1 MAAKDG
7 DGWALCDRGHRHW
20 GIHGAAGL
28 LAVHHTLDGMPYVL
42 MQKRSWWSH
51 HGGTWGLPGG
61 ARDSHEDA
69 ITGALR
75 EAHEEAAL
83 TGDLLRVQG
92 VYLDD
97 HGGWSFQT
105 VIAQAEGLLDASPA
119 NGESSDMRWIA
130 ADEIAARKLH
140 PGFAETWPRIR
151 LTLTPL
157 VVVVDA
163 ANVIGARA
171 EHGWWKDRAG
181 ATARLI
187 GELGTLAAHGLR
199 RPPDGLPEL
208 AQWFPRLTVVV
219 EGAAR
224 GAIGGPAMP
233 AVSEGATGGSSVP
246 EAVSEVSEISAVSNV
261 SGVTVV
267 QASGSGDDAI
277 VALVRDTMPWEKVL
291 VVTADRELRRRVEAL
306 GAAFTGPRWL
316 LNQL

>member
-7 DGWALCDRGHRHW
+7 DGWAQCDRGHRHW

-28 LAVHHTLDGMPYVL
+28 LAVHHTLDGMPYIL

-75 EAHEEAAL
+75 EAREEAAL
-83 TGDLLRVQG
+83 TGDLLRVQS

-97 HGGWSFQT
+97 HGGWSFHT

-151 LTLTPL
+151 LALTPL
-157 VVVVDA
+157 TVILDA
-163 ANVIGARA
+163 ANIIGARA
-171 EHGWWKDRAG
+171 EHGWWRDRAA

-187 GELGTLAAHGLR
+187 GELGALAARGLR
-199 RPPDGLPEL
+199 RPPDDMHDLT
-208 AQWFPRLTVVV
+208 QWFPRMTVVV

-224 GAIGGPAMP
+224 G
-233 AVSEGATGGSSVP
+233 VTG
-246 EAVSEVSEISAVSNV
+246 VSEVSGV
-261 SGVTVV
+261 SGISIVEAT
-267 QASGSGDDAI
+267 GSGDDAI
-277 VALVRDTMPWEKVL
+277 VALVRDARPWEKIL

-306 GAAFTGPRWL
+306 GASFTGPRWL